1 MAIKTAAIASAVVRP
16 AISIIRLTRANI
28 AAWSGVGSGIAVSV
42 MQGSSSNSAGRLEVT
57 VAGDEGSVRLDRVL
71 AARCP
76 DLSRSRLKALILA
89 GRVSVIN
96 VTVGPGTIRDPAYHV
111 GPGETIII
119 DVPEAAPAEPMA
131 ENIALRIVYEDD
143 DIVVLDKPAGL
154 VVHPAAGHETG
165 TLVNALIAHCG
176 ASLSG
181 IGGVKRPGIVHRL
194 DKDTSGLMVVAK
206 NDLAHRSL
214 TAQFADHGRTG
225 AMERGYLAF
234 VWGVPN
240 RPRGTVDAPIDRH
253 PHARE
258 KMAVR
263 EGGREAV
270 THFEVRESFAGRDGK
285 PVASLLA
292 CRLET
297 GRTHQIR
304 VHLAHIG
311 HPLLGDAV
319 YGPHFKTKASHLG
332 PQTQAALASLGR
344 QALHAYL
351 LVIEHPRD
359 GKLFRWESS
368 LPEDLLLLEE
378 TLKAAL

>member
-1 MAIKTAAIASAVVRP
+1 
-16 AISIIRLTRANI
+16 
-28 AAWSGVGSGIAVSV
+28 
-42 MQGSSSNSAGRLEVT
+42 MQGSSTNIAGRQEVT

-71 AARCP
+71 AVRCP

-89 GRVSVIN
+89 GRVSIIN
-96 VTVGPGTIRDPAYHV
+96 VTVGPGPVRDPAYHV

-119 DVPEAAPAEPMA
+119 DVPEATSAEPEP
-131 ENIALRIVYEDD
+131 ENIALNIVYEDD
-143 DIVVLDKPAGL
+143 DIVVIDKPRGL

-194 DKDTSGLMVVAK
+194 DKDTTGLMVVAK

-234 VWGVPN
+234 AWGVPS

-270 THFEVRESFAGRDGK
+270 THYEVRESFAGRDGK

-304 VHLAHIG
+304 VHLAYID

-351 LVIEHPRD
+351 LVLEHPKT
-359 GKLFRWESS
+359 GQLLRWESS
-368 LPEDLLLLEE
+368 LPEDLLLLEG

>member
-1 MAIKTAAIASAVVRP
+1 
-16 AISIIRLTRANI
+16 
-28 AAWSGVGSGIAVSV
+28 
-42 MQGSSSNSAGRLEVT
+42 MQGSSQHRAGRQQITILEVT
-57 VAGDEGSVRLDRVL
+57 VLGDEGSARLDRVL
-71 AARCP
+71 ATRQP

-89 GRVSVIN
+89 GQVSV
-96 VTVGPGTIRDPAYHV
+96 GTAGIRDPAYHV
-111 GPGETIII
+111 APGDTITIEL
-119 DVPEAAPAEPMA
+119 PEAIPAEPEGEA
-131 ENIALRIVYEDD
+131 IALDIVYEDD
-143 DIVVLDKPAGL
+143 DIIVIDKPAGL
-154 VVHPAAGHETG
+154 VVHPAAGHPSG

-181 IGGVKRPGIVHRL
+181 IGGVRRPGIVHRL
-194 DKDTSGLMVVAK
+194 DKDTSGLLVAAK
-206 NDLAHRSL
+206 NDRAHQSL

-240 RPRGTVDAPIDRH
+240 RQRGTVDAPIDRH

-270 THFEVRESFAGRDGK
+270 THWETRETFGGADGK
-285 PVASLLA
+285 PAASLLA

-311 HPLLGDAV
+311 HPLMGDDV
-319 YGPHFKTKASHLG
+319 YGPHFKTKASLLG
-332 PQTQAALASLGR
+332 PKARAALTALGR

-351 LVIEHPRD
+351 LVLEHPRT
-359 GKLFRWESS
+359 GEILRWESV
-368 LPEDLLLLEE
+368 LPKDLLLLEQS
-378 TLKAAL
+378 LRAAL

>member
-1 MAIKTAAIASAVVRP
+1 
-16 AISIIRLTRANI
+16 
-28 AAWSGVGSGIAVSV
+28 

-351 LVIEHPRD
+351 LVLEHHRD